1 MPPTEMCML
10 ASEKLVYLRLG
21 KERGTVM
28 RSDIL
33 KGLFSDQERNEA
45 LHFKRDFQLR
55 ILIGP
60 HF

>member
-45 LHFKRDFQLR
+45 
-55 ILIGP
+55 
-60 HF
+60 